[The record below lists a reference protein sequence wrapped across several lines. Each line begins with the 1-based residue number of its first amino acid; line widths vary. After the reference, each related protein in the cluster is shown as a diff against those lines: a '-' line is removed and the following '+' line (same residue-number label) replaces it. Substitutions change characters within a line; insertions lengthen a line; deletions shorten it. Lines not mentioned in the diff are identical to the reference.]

1 MPETVTIPSEYQ
13 AEEKEPPFFD
23 LFEKPRIPSLLN
35 PGTIRCTNDPPCNNC
50 NHCQLEQHA
59 ASFIACMQRIS
70 GTRQHEILMCFVDV
84 MPIKTAVWTLD
95 LLRLHVDTMTP
106 GIDSIARE
114 LQQRTLRQ
122 SGATVTDAP
131 PLADVHRLITSVE
144 QTVDWFTRCDI
155 LNQQLFIMRCL
166 LIQDYSQLLWFYK
179 ELKAAVVERLPP
191 EPEKPAISAKGKT
204 PIPSKSKAETPV
216 AVVATPWLKEPVKP
230 DVVFGNPNPSYK
242 GHICLDLEGAGFVT
256 LEERNVFCSK
266 FEEFRLWKSEGSI
279 PIAAVCPNSGLWG
292 VYSKIHRNISIYDVA
307 TKQIVEAISVKPE
320 TTPVLRMAIS
330 RNASYIFVQASHF
343 CVHIY
348 QKTLPKFVFLKQIS
362 LDPENG
368 INLLD
373 TTPKDQLVLSSRS
386 ASIYI
391 YQHENQFTE
400 PSRIYTLGG
409 NIWSHCSTPI
419 FSLFFPT
426 SSSSDIFAASLGSGS
441 VVLVNTQTGCIR
453 KLLTA
458 HSLHP
463 GPVRYLHCDTYFCI
477 GCVHNVA
484 YIWEINGSQS
494 AARHTLPHPVEIS
507 ASNALYQR
515 LVTGCRDHSI
525 RVWSVV
531 TGQLLRVMVTFAD
544 VAHPLLKLDI
554 IGERI
559 IVGTMLTGLYV
570 VWFEEV
576 EWQESNPLIFAC
588 ENESSD
594 RCIRIEQKKI
604 LDQLTPS
611 KPAETDSKWRQRL
624 VRLLNHHAVLIA
636 SQPGNATTT
645 HNLPLQS
652 HPIPYTKPPLME
664 TFTEEAAREIGKKG
678 QAEEFAA
685 QLSIRKQQ
693 SAKKS
698 AMVNQNAGVLSET
711 TRVQFSA
718 AGERKAELLSYPN
731 QAEELNTAVVAAL
744 NASNKA
750 TDQNK
755 KNKTKA
761 TH

>member
-292 VYSKIHRNISIYDVA
+292 VYSKIHRNISIYD
-307 TKQIVEAISVKPE
+307 
-320 TTPVLRMAIS
+320 
-330 RNASYIFVQASHF
+330 
-343 CVHIY
+343 
-348 QKTLPKFVFLKQIS
+348 
-362 LDPENG
+362 
-368 INLLD
+368 
-373 TTPKDQLVLSSRS
+373 
-386 ASIYI
+386 
-391 YQHENQFTE
+391 
-400 PSRIYTLGG
+400 GG